1 MRAAEALLLGVA
13 TALIVSGISAFL
25 QIRMVLFQLY
35 AYVILALVVY
45 LRSSGIGASDIRGL
59 SDRLLVVV
67 DEEERRVKKLISGEE
82 FRIETS
88 EKVQ

>member
-25 QIRMVLFQLY
+25 QIRMLLFQLY

-45 LRSSGIGASDIRGL
+45 LRASGVGTSDIRGL

-82 FRIETS
+82 FKIETS

>member
-1 MRAAEALLLGVA
+1 MKAVEALLLGVA

-35 AYVILALVVY
+35 AYVFLALIVY
-45 LRSSGIGASDIRGL
+45 LRASGVKLSDVKGL
-59 SDRLLVVV
+59 SDRLLLVV

-82 FRIETS
+82 FKIESS